1 MKDMGTCSECGIAIG
16 PGHRKQ
22 HVLAGYQLP
31 QICNEM
37 LYISEAGKETKAEWL
52 EEGIVL
58 KISDAVRT
66 RTGYEANLKV
76 KHRSEKKDVWRV
88 SDRLN
93 FHKSRARKVLA
104 DQIFEAFQGDNGT
117 LTHDDIG
124 QLLLWVEQYLESH
137 YGGQGQKAL
146 DLPDEKDHLTP
157 EEHEAAMA
165 LLKSPD
171 LIDQFLAAVDT
182 LGCVGEEVNKTY
194 FLLAFTSRLLPEPI
208 HSILKGEP
216 SAGKNHLLFSV
227 GKLFPEGEIKFLTGA
242 SAKALFYSG
251 DDFRHKCLIFIEH
264 VGGEESD
271 YSIRTMQSEQK
282 IVFWTVEKV
291 DGRLETVEKVV
302 EGPVGITQASTA
314 AHLNAENETR
324 CFTPN
329 MDETDDQTRRILRSK
344 ATNYKLNGKRSHD
357 DIIKQWQTAMG
368 LLSQVK
374 VVFPEW
380 LDHVVE
386 SFPVKPVR
394 VRRDFGRFVAL
405 IEASAVLHQHQREVT
420 EFEEGVKIVTPSIE
434 DYRLAYEIVDASSL
448 LDIAVSGITPKC
460 ETLMAA
466 IRAWDDARVQVGDNS
481 FSVSDVAHLV
491 DWTLNTVRKH
501 LREAVHVGA
510 LELTTPGG
518 KGRGHIA
525 RYKLL
530 SASRVPG
537 RFTMPISPDLL
548 FPHTVIQKDT

>member
-66 RTGYEANLKV
+66 RTGYEANIKI
-76 KHRSEKKDVWRV
+76 KHRGEKKDVWKV

-104 DQIFEAFQGDNGT
+104 DQIFEAFQADNGT
-117 LTHDDIG
+117 LTFDDIG

-146 DLPDEKDHLTP
+146 DLPDEKAPLTP
-157 EEHEAAMA
+157 EAQEAALA

-171 LIDQFLAAVDT
+171 LVGQFLAAVDT
-182 LGCVGEEVNKTY
+182 LGCVGEEVNVTY

-227 GKLFPEGEIKFLTGA
+227 GKLFPDNEIKFLTGA

-251 DDFRHKCLIFIEH
+251 GDFKHKCLVFIEH

-329 MDETDDQTRRILRSK
+329 MDETDNQTRRILRSK

-357 DIIKQWQTAMG
+357 DIIAQWQAAMG

-374 VVFPEW
+374 IVFPDW
-380 LDHVVE
+380 IDQIVE
-386 SFPVKPVR
+386 SFPIKPVR

-405 IEASAVLHQHQREVT
+405 IEASAVLHQYQREVT
-420 EFEEGVKIVTPSIE
+420 ELEGGVKIVTPSIE
-434 DYRLAYEIVDASSL
+434 DYRLAYEIVEQSSL
-448 LDIAVSGITPKC
+448 LDIAVSGVTPKC
-460 ETLMAA
+460 EALVSA
-466 IRAWDDARVQVGDNS
+466 IREWDDNRVHTGDEAWGIA
-481 FSVSDVAHLV
+481 DIAHLV
-491 DWTLNTVRKH
+491 DWTRPTLRKH
-501 LREAVHVGA
+501 LREAVNVGGI
-510 LELTTPGG
+510 EVTNPGG
-518 KGRGHIA
+518 KGRGHMT
-525 RYKLL
+525 RYRIL
-530 SASRVPG
+530 AANTMPG
-537 RFTMPISPDLL
+537 RTILPISPDLL
-548 FPHTVIQKDT
+548 ASVINPNEA